1 MFYQVGQCQWC
12 ISTEVRV
19 QASLKSARQA
29 LGSKLQLRLSHAS
42 QTWQYNNTRRLRVCI
57 RLWSGLYLRVW
68 GIATFRPRVFRVF
81 QTAAKGPFFCRQR
94 EGIANASFCLFAIA
108 LIYMYKYYE
117 IFNNHF
123 FTSTCASK
131 KKKKKRAACDR
142 ASVISLFRVLCTI
155 VFRTFVL
162 YCIRV
167 ADWRLAARC
176 TMRAGG
182 GADGPFLLSFFL
194 WHLK

>member
-1 MFYQVGQCQWC
+1 MLVARLANVAIQQRA
-12 ISTEVRV
+12 STPRLYT
-19 QASLKSARQA
+19 SLKWLLLA
-29 LGSKLQLRLSHAS
+29 
-42 QTWQYNNTRRLRVCI
+42 RLRNCN
-57 RLWSGLYLRVW
+57 LP
-68 GIATFRPRVFRVF
+68 ATSISSISNCRQR
-81 QTAAKGPFFCRQR
+81 TLFCRQR

-108 LIYMYKYYE
+108 RIYMYKYYK

-131 KKKKKRAACDR
+131 KKKRGLL
-142 ASVISLFRVLCTI
+142 VTEPVWYLFRVLCTI

-167 ADWRLAARC
+167 ADWSLAARC
-176 TMRAGG
+176 AMRAGG
-182 GADGPFLLSFFL
+182 GTDGPFLLSFFL